1 MDVIAVEKLT
11 AAHCVVLLSSQELWR
26 DCAFV
31 LCLSSLASDSLPFVT
46 GCAAS
51 HRGVRFGM
59 SGVIQ
64 HERAEVRKNSNQR
77 LSQLEVSP
85 TSQENTLLMKA
96 EPRLLTEMCLDPSQN
111 LLQCRKYTI

>member
-51 HRGVRFGM
+51 HRGVHFEM

-64 HERAEVRKNSNQR
+64 HERTKAANGNVFGSISEPVAVQKLHNLGSVND
-77 LSQLEVSP
+77 QLKV
-85 TSQENTLLMKA
+85 
-96 EPRLLTEMCLDPSQN
+96 
-111 LLQCRKYTI
+111 I